1 MSKLPLVDAITIEK
15 LLFLI
20 GFIKK
25 RQKGSHVFYRHP
37 DGRTTT
43 LPHHKGRMLSRPLI
57 RDILK
62 DVDITV
68 DEYTKY
74 LEKL

>member
-1 MSKLPLVDAITIEK
+1 LSKLPLVDAITIEK